1 MRRWNTK
8 TNLAHA
14 LDLRVLCVEVLLKL
28 WQLIQVPSFF
38 TETFAR
44 IPKLRLCGST
54 ATTDGPKARSAG
66 GRITGLGS
74 SLYVTLL

>member
-1 MRRWNTK
+1 M
-8 TNLAHA
+8 

-44 IPKLRLCGST
+44 IPKLHLCGST
-54 ATTDGPKARSAG
+54 ATTNGPKARSVGAQ
-66 GRITGLGS
+66 IKGLGS
-74 SLYVTLL
+74 LLYVTLL